1 MPRGP
6 GFWFT
11 FVYYTVMATTVA
23 ALSSAPLLFGGRLG
37 LEAIETALPIGLV
50 LGLLG
55 GYFNRTASLELTSR
69 NATELRGQLDR
80 LLTDWE
86 FGAIDPAD
94 FNNDF
99 NNDQLNESSKPID
112 PSAAVQV
119 YERTSWR
126 KWFSGRVFVRVDR
139 QTATIVSRASLI
151 RKLQRQLTTE
161 APPAR

>member
-11 FVYYTVMATTVA
+11 FVYYTVMATIVA

-55 GYFNRTASLELTSR
+55 GYFNRTASLELTTR
-69 NATELRGQLDR
+69 NATALQSQIDR
-80 LLTDWE
+80 LLSEWE
-86 FGAIDPAD
+86 FGAIDPAEL
-94 FNNDF
+94 
-99 NNDQLNESSKPID
+99 DQEAWK
-112 PSAAVQV
+112 AVQV
-119 YERTSWR
+119 YERNSWR
-126 KWFSGRVFVRVDR
+126 KWFSGRVFVRIDR